1 MGHMREVLGVDS
13 SVLFAQVK
21 KATSDHKIE
30 PESNLLRSKHFHMG
44 KPVYLGDVAIR
55 LLSQLS
61 QPDTPFFIQPPSFN
75 EQIWQFTCKSSS
87 LSISVESIS
96 YWGLGLFNSGYLNRI
111 EVTGPLQER
120 AKVLFDLVAT
130 LSHNPW
136 EFSHRR
142 SAGRVMKKESISL
155 EENEKSWRYLI
166 QVASSDM
173 EEQISIMAERA
184 SLVEKRM
191 ALNKDVKNWDQQNA
205 NASLQS
211 AFHDLDASRA
221 AHADDNSP
229 AVGRALARV
238 EASLISA
245 DPATQLETSDEMQ
258 DGFQVDGQ
266 ILQFGDAVIDENVDL
281 VDLSENADEDVEL
294 TAEDAIIVD
303 LSQNHEEE

>member
-1 MGHMREVLGVDS
+1 MREALGVDS

-61 QPDTPFFIQPPSFN
+61 QPDTPFFLQPPSFN
-75 EQIWQFTCKSSS
+75 EQVWLFTCKSSS

-96 YWGLGLFNSGYLNRI
+96 YWGFGLFNSGYLNRI

-120 AKVLFDLVAT
+120 AKLFFDLVAT

-142 SAGRVMKKESISL
+142 SARKVMKKESISL

-166 QVASSDM
+166 QVASSNI
-173 EEQISIMAERA
+173 EEEISLMAERA
-184 SLVEKRM
+184 NMVEKRM
-191 ALNKDVKNWDQQNA
+191 TLNKDVKNWNQQNA
-205 NASLQS
+205 NAALQS
-211 AFHDLDASRA
+211 ALHDLDASRA

-245 DPATQLETSDEMQ
+245 DPATQLENNDEMQ
-258 DGFQVDGQ
+258 EESQIDGQ
-266 ILQFGDAVIDENVDL
+266 ILQFGDAVIDENVDI
-281 VDLSENADEDVEL
+281 VDLSENTDEVVEL
-294 TAEDAIIVD
+294 TAEDAINAD
-303 LSQNHEEE
+303 LSQKDEEE

>member
-1 MGHMREVLGVDS
+1 MRAVLGVDS

-21 KATSDHKIE
+21 KATSDHKVE

-61 QPDTPFFIQPPSFN
+61 QSDTPFFIQPPSFN
-75 EQIWQFTCKSSS
+75 EQIWRFTCKSSS
-87 LSISVESIS
+87 LTVSVESIS

-111 EVTGPLQER
+111 EITGPLQER
-120 AKVLFDLVAT
+120 AKVFFDLVAT

-136 EFSHRR
+136 EFSHRL
-142 SAGRVMKKESISL
+142 SARRVMKKESNSL
-155 EENEKSWRYLI
+155 EENEKSWRHLI

-184 SLVEKRM
+184 GMVEKRM
-191 ALNKDVKNWDQQNA
+191 ALNKDVKNWNQQNA

-211 AFHDLDASRA
+211 ALHDLDASRA

-229 AVGRALARV
+229 AVARALARV

-245 DPATQLETSDEMQ
+245 DPATQLENNDEMQ
-258 DGFQVDGQ
+258 EELLVDGQ
-266 ILQFGDAVIDENVDL
+266 ILQFGEAVIDENVEL
-281 VDLSENADEDVEL
+281 VDLSENAEDDVEL
-294 TAEDAIIVD
+294 TAEDAINAD
-303 LSQNHEEE
+303 LSQKFEEQ

>member
-1 MGHMREVLGVDS
+1 MREALGVDS

-61 QPDTPFFIQPPSFN
+61 QPDTPFFLQPPSFN
-75 EQIWQFTCKSSS
+75 EQVWLFTCKSSS

-96 YWGLGLFNSGYLNRI
+96 YWGFGLFNSGYLNRI

-120 AKVLFDLVAT
+120 AKLFFDLVAT

-136 EFSHRR
+136 EFSHQR
-142 SAGRVMKKESISL
+142 STRRVMQKESISL

-166 QVASSDM
+166 QVASSNI
-173 EEQISIMAERA
+173 EEEISLMAERA
-184 SLVEKRM
+184 NMVEKRM
-191 ALNKDVKNWDQQNA
+191 TLNKDVKNWNQQNA

-211 AFHDLDASRA
+211 ALYDLDVSRA

-258 DGFQVDGQ
+258 DKSQVDGQ
-266 ILQFGDAVIDENVDL
+266 ILQFGDAVIDENMDI
-281 VDLSENADEDVEL
+281 VDLSENTSEDVEL
-294 TAEDAIIVD
+294 TAEDAINAD
-303 LSQNHEEE
+303 LSQKDEEE